1 MRNDLKIRERLPIH
15 SGEPGTSSI
24 QGHVLRVDG
33 LVGKPLMLT
42 RGDLEK
48 LPQQDLTHDFT
59 CLEGWTVPAVKW
71 RGVAL
76 STLLLMAEPH
86 PQARYVQASAGEFS
100 IALPLDSAAHVLL
113 AIYLGETSVPP
124 EHGGPV
130 RLVVPGGDCFMNIKW
145 LDHLELCREPGPNT
159 AKTIALGRLPSP
171 EDHGS

>member
-1 MRNDLKIRERLPIH
+1 MGNNLKIRERLPIH
-15 SGEPGTSSI
+15 SGEPGSSSI
-24 QGHVLRVDG
+24 QALVLRVDG
-33 LVGKPLMLT
+33 LVRNPLMLT

-59 CLEGWTVPAVKW
+59 CLEGWTIPEVKW

-76 STLLLMAEPH
+76 NTVLSMAEPH
-86 PQARYVQASAGEFS
+86 PEARYVQASAGEFS
-100 IALPLDSAAHVLL
+100 IALRLDSAVHVLL

>member
-1 MRNDLKIRERLPIH
+1 MGNNLKIRERLPIH
-15 SGEPGTSSI
+15 SGEPGSSSI
-24 QGHVLRVDG
+24 QALVLRVDG
-33 LVGKPLMLT
+33 LVRNPLMLT

-59 CLEGWTVPAVKW
+59 CLEGWTVPEVKW

-76 STLLLMAEPH
+76 NTVLSMAEPH
-86 PQARYVQASAGEFS
+86 PEARYVQASAGEFS
-100 IALPLDSAAHVLL
+100 IALRLDSAVHVLL